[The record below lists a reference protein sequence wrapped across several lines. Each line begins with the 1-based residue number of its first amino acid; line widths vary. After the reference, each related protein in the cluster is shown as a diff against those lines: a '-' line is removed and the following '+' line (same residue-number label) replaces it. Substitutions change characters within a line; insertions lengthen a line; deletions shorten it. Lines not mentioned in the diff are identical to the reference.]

1 MNYANIT
8 ILESDTL
15 YEFSEVYDV
24 YFSGTFIGSI
34 RRYDSEVDEV
44 LCEDRF
50 FATPG
55 ADEDGGDD
63 FATFGE
69 ALNYLLSES
78 A

>member
-8 ILESDTL
+8 ILESDDL

-24 YFSGTFIGSI
+24 YFSGVSIGSI
-34 RRYDSEVDEV
+34 RRYDLEVNEV

-69 ALNYLLSES
+69 ALNYLITENV
-78 A
+78 